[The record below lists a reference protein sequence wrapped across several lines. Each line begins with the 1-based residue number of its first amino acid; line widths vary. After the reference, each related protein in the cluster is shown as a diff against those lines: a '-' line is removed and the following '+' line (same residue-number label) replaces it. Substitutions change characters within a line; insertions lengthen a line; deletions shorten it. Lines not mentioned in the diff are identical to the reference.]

1 MSGFTKS
8 PLFSLAFSVFF
19 VCSIVVD
26 CQAED
31 FPVVI
36 NELMASNN
44 STIQD
49 PQGQYDDWV
58 EIYNFGSTA
67 MDVGGMYLTDDLTEP
82 NKWRF
87 PENNP
92 SATTIPACGYL
103 LIWIDNHIADSGLHA
118 NFKLDAGGEELGL
131 FDSSATGT
139 DGSSLIDS
147 ITFDEQTV
155 DVSYGRYPDATD
167 NMRFMASPTP
177 GAANNDGYSGV
188 VTELKFSHLR
198 GFYDSPFSV
207 SVTTETEDATIYYT
221 LDGSEPG
228 DAPGMSPN
236 SAIYTGPISITKTTC
251 LRAAAIKPRWLP
263 SKTDT
268 HTYIFNASET
278 IKSLPVI
285 SLVGDEHSTFFEPD
299 GIMAIVGGYYGGDG
313 VWHSDGPGSYNNP
326 IHRGIEY
333 ERPVSVEI
341 INSQAYTDLQVNC
354 GIRVHGSDYT
364 RPRYTR
370 GDNWLCNNNKFS
382 FNLFFRSSYGNNRLE
397 YPFFPF
403 VPVERYKSIAL
414 RAGHNDICSPFI
426 KDEWV
431 RRLFREMGAAQL
443 TGTFANLYINGEY
456 KGYYNPCGR
465 LDEEFFQE
473 WFDTDNNF
481 DIIDQAGLRD
491 GDTIA
496 WNDLL
501 GYAGSHNLSNTADY
515 EYVAD
520 RLDIQEFVDFLIL
533 EIHIGN
539 FDWPGNNWAVYLE
552 KTDGAK
558 FRPAVWD
565 AEGMAETWIF
575 GNNCEYCY
583 KTAFEYFPN
592 WTSPTGLNHLTWDPI
607 ARLYRALKANADFRQ
622 LFADRIHKHF
632 RNGGILTET
641 HLLTQWWEVFNEVSA
656 VLPYQSRFVP
666 DTFIP
671 RREAPVLAAFEQNG
685 LFDRGFA
692 APVFN
697 INGSYQHGGDISAGD
712 ILTIT
717 NPNDFGTVYY
727 TLDGSDPR
735 LPETSG
741 AITNSTTLLTED
753 APKRVLVPTGTIGY
767 MWRSSYDFDDS
778 SWISGTGGV
787 GYERGSGYETLI
799 NIDVEAQ
806 MYERNTSCYIRI
818 PFTVTGDLSSFDFL
832 TLNMQYDDGFVAYI
846 NATEVQRTLFSSAT
860 GTGTP
865 AWNSQA
871 DGNHEAQGFESFD
884 ISSRINTLRQ
894 GQNILAIQGLNVST
908 TSSDFI
914 ISAELE
920 AGQSSSPGDS
930 GISPDAVRYDGPI
943 TLTES
948 THVKARILSTGSWS
962 PLTEATFTIN

>member
-1 MSGFTKS
+1 LFAPEGQAGT
-8 PLFSLAFSVFF
+8 PL
-19 VCSIVVD
+19 
-26 CQAED
+26 
-31 FPVVI
+31 VI
-36 NELMASNN
+36 NELMASNS

-49 PQGQYDDWV
+49 QQGQYDDWV
-58 EIYNFGSTA
+58 EIYNFGNA
-67 MDVGGMYLTDDLTEP
+67 AIDVGGMYLTDDLTEP

-92 SATTIPACGYL
+92 SATTIPAYGYL
-103 LIWIDNHIADSGLHA
+103 LIWIDNHITDSGLHA

-155 DVSYGRYPDATD
+155 DISYGRYPDAGD
-167 NMRFMASPTP
+167 NLHFMGSATP
-177 GAANNDGYSGV
+177 GAANNSGYLGV
-188 VTELKFSHLR
+188 VAKPKFSHRR
-198 GFYDSPFSV
+198 GFYDAPFSV
-207 SVTTETEDATIYYT
+207 TITTETEGAIIYYT

-228 DAPGMSPN
+228 DAPGMSLS
-236 SAIYTGPISITKTTC
+236 SAVYTGPIPITKTTC
-251 LRAAAIKPRWLP
+251 LRAASIKPRWLS
-263 SKTDT
+263 SKIDA

-285 SLVGDEHSTFFEPD
+285 SLVGNEHTTFFEPD
-299 GIMAIVGGYYGGDG
+299 GIMAIVGGYYSGDG

-326 IHRGIEY
+326 IHRGREY

-341 INSQAYTDLQVNC
+341 INSQADTDLQVNC

-370 GDNWLCNNNKFS
+370 GDNWLCNSNKFS

-403 VPVERYKSIAL
+403 VPVECYKSIAL

-481 DIIDQAGLRD
+481 DIIDQSGLRD
-491 GDTIA
+491 GDRIV
-496 WNDLL
+496 WNSLL
-501 GYAGSHNLSNTADY
+501 NYIGSHNLANNVDY
-515 EYVAD
+515 EYVGSMV
-520 RLDIQEFVDFLIL
+520 DIQEFIDYLIL
-533 EIHIGN
+533 EIHMAN
-539 FDWPGNNWAVYLE
+539 FDWPNNNWCVYRE
-552 KTDGAK
+552 KTEGAK
-558 FRPAVWD
+558 FGFVIWD
-565 AEGMAETWIF
+565 AEGIAETWVV
-575 GNNCEYCY
+575 GNNWDIN
-583 KTAFEYFPN
+583 AFDDMPSYDPR
-592 WTSPTGLNHLTWDPI
+592 GLNGGPWDI
-607 ARLYRALKANADFRQ
+607 CRLYRALKANPNFRQ
-622 LFADRIHKHF
+622 LFADRIHKHYY
-632 RNGGILTET
+632 NGGIMSEA
-641 HLLTQWWEVFNEVSA
+641 HLLETWWEVFAEVSDA
-656 VLPYQSRFVP
+656 LPYQDTFVP
-666 DTFIP
+666 NEFLP
-671 RREAPVLAAFEQNG
+671 RREALMLLAFYDNG
-685 LFDRGFA
+685 LFNPNFA

-712 ILTIT
+712 SLTIT

-735 LPETSG
+735 MPETSG
-741 AITNSTTLLTED
+741 AITNSATLVTED

-799 NIDVEAQ
+799 NIDVETQ
-806 MYERNTSCYIRI
+806 MYGRNTTCYIRI
-818 PFTVTGDLSSFDFL
+818 PFTVTGDLSSFNFL

-914 ISAELE
+914 ISAELA
-920 AGQSSSPGDS
+920 AGQVSSPGDS
-930 GISPDAVRYDGPI
+930 GISPDAIRYDGPI
-943 TLTES
+943 ILTES
-948 THVKARILSTGSWS
+948 TQVKARVLDNGSWS
-962 PLTEATFTIN
+962 PLTEATFSSATGTIN